1 MGHHTLLGLTR
12 ETTANTS
19 RLNPSCVFTPVS
31 AEDVSGAVQLFE
43 HNECKFAIRS
53 GGHMPARGAANIKD
67 GILLATT
74 RLDQLS
80 LHDGYVSVG
89 AGWKW
94 GAVFDFL
101 EPEGLAVVGGR
112 VADVG
117 VSGLTLGC
125 GLSTYSGKR
134 GFACDNVKTFQV
146 SAKYSPS
153 VSTGGGN

>member
-1 MGHHTLLGLTR
+1 
-12 ETTANTS
+12 
-19 RLNPSCVFTPVS
+19 
-31 AEDVSGAVQLFE
+31 
-43 HNECKFAIRS
+43 
-53 GGHMPARGAANIKD
+53 MPARGAANIKD

-89 AGWKW
+89 AGLKW
-94 GAVFDFL
+94 GEVFDFL

-125 GLSTYSGKR
+125 GQIGR
-134 GFACDNVKTFQV
+134 AHV
-146 SAKYSPS
+146 
-153 VSTGGGN
+153 